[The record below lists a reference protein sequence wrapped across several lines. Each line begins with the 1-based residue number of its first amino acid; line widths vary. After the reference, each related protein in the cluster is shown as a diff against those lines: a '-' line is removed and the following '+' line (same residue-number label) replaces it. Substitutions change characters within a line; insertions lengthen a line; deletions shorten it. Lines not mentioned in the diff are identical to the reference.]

1 MNPGSLLSTTSGIM
15 IVTYGVIKGDVTITF
30 GKIIGYIFLIALM
43 ELLFYDLL
51 LLVRVSAFW
60 LVRINSIQEAENA
73 LVEFCF
79 RVPGVVFKGI
89 SKAIFYVIIPY
100 GIIATIPTQFFTD
113 VLSGTY
119 WLLAISVVGVFTLLS
134 FTLFKVGRKRYT
146 SASS

>member
-100 GIIATIPTQFFTD
+100 GIIATIPTQFF
-113 VLSGTY
+113 LPMC
-119 WLLAISVVGVFTLLS
+119 SVVLTG
-134 FTLFKVGRKRYT
+134 Y
-146 SASS
+146 